1 MADQQWFPGF
11 EGEDEKSKPQPA
23 KPAPAA
29 PSAKPA
35 FDPFAG
41 VPVDTKAA
49 PSAPVPAPAAARPA
63 AAPARPAPPAPV
75 ADQGDADIKPGARK
89 DLWICPHCGAGN
101 KPDRTTCRS
110 CGKSPA
116 DPVVVPLHKR
126 PVVLVGVAGVVL
138 AAIVALF
145 VLGGTDLSLREPGP
159 DGVDAR
165 PRIAGSASGAYEVD
179 AVTRFDAQRQI
190 SVSGRVVAMRDGRGL
205 RWIALALAPAATADG
220 FAELKPAE
228 SDGRWSLEGGVILAV
243 VGDRRID
250 AKAGDW
256 LSLTG
261 ETGDLVKDGQL
272 MREAEG
278 AIPVRPDAV
287 RVAKP

>member
-1 MADQQWFPGF
+1 
-11 EGEDEKSKPQPA
+11 
-23 KPAPAA
+23 
-29 PSAKPA
+29 
-35 FDPFAG
+35 
-41 VPVDTKAA
+41 
-49 PSAPVPAPAAARPA
+49 
-63 AAPARPAPPAPV
+63 
-75 ADQGDADIKPGARK
+75 
-89 DLWICPHCGAGN
+89 
-101 KPDRTTCRS
+101 
-110 CGKSPA
+110 
-116 DPVVVPLHKR
+116 
-126 PVVLVGVAGVVL
+126 
-138 AAIVALF
+138 
-145 VLGGTDLSLREPGP
+145 
-159 DGVDAR
+159 
-165 PRIAGSASGAYEVD
+165 
-179 AVTRFDAQRQI
+179 
-190 SVSGRVVAMRDGRGL
+190 MRDGRGL
-205 RWIALALAPAATADG
+205 RWIALALAPAAAADG